1 MKQMRGAAGV
11 MAALLVA
18 GAPPLFLANAA
29 ERAFMMTDFD
39 RIEVSGDMAVT
50 VVLGRAPSIRASGNQ
65 RALDR
70 LNVDVR
76 GKVLRIR
83 PLAGGWGGWPGE
95 RPPPPQ
101 IRIVVPELRGAYAE
115 GASQISVAQLKGSDV
130 RVGQSGSATVT
141 IGRITADKLAIDQRG
156 SGLVTLQGKAHTAR
170 VFVTGSGKLEAA
182 GLETVVLDLTTSS
195 SGTVAM
201 ASSKTALI
209 KASGAGSVIVS
220 GKPACTV
227 RATGSGEVQC
237 GEEAPALFGGNQ

>member
-1 MKQMRGAAGV
+1 LDHTTGV
-11 MAALLVA
+11 MAALLL
-18 GAPPLFLANAA
+18 GAAVSSSANAA
-29 ERAFMMTDFD
+29 ERAFMTTDFD

-50 VVLGRAPSIRASGNQ
+50 VVSGRAPSIRASGHQ

-70 LNVDVR
+70 LNIDVR

-130 RVGQSGSATVT
+130 RVGQSGSASVTV
-141 IGRITADKLAIDQRG
+141 GRIIADKLSIDQRG
-156 SGLVTLQGKAHTAR
+156 SGLVSLQGKAHTVR
-170 VFVTGSGKLEAA
+170 VFVTGSGRLEAA
-182 GLETVVLDLTTSS
+182 GLETVVLDLGTSS

-201 ASSKTALI
+201 SSTKTALI
-209 KASGAGSVIVS
+209 RASGAGSVIVS